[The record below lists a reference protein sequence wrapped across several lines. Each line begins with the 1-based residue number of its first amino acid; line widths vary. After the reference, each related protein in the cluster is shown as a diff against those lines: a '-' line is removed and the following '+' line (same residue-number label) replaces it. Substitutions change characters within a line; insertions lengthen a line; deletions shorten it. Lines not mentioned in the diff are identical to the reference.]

1 MAPVRWAACVAAAAR
16 CAGAGAAAASS
27 EPQRAHLHVRA
38 HLDTPASPRLTRG
51 HRCPG
56 CAADLGNPYSNGLVS
71 NCWEVFCSPIPPR
84 WGRLGL
90 QQRAE
95 AGGGAAGGGGT
106 AEAPHVQQAQH
117 GEGSQLQMV
126 QARNGGG
133 GGGGGGV
140 GGGGGGRRRRLGGP
154 ARLHASPASP
164 FSAVWLSSS
173 SRQREAHHGVPGHPV
188 PTTPTYLC
196 ALPPSLHVC
205 GRSHRLAR
213 ATART
218 PPPPQPQQEQQEQ

>member
-1 MAPVRWAACVAAAAR
+1 MRR
-16 CAGAGAAAASS
+16 SS
-27 EPQRAHLHVRA
+27 SKMRRRGCGSCKQRAATGAPARSRSSRHARLA
-38 HLDTPASPRLTRG
+38 PADTWPPLPWL
-51 HRCPG
+51 RCRFGQP
-56 CAADLGNPYSNGLVS
+56 
-71 NCWEVFCSPIPPR
+71 
-84 WGRLGL
+84 L
-90 QQRAE
+90 QQRAGLQLL
-95 AGGGAAGGGGT
+95 GGLLLAHPAAVGPPGPAAARRGGRRRGGRRRHGRGTACAAGAAWRGQPASDG
-106 AEAPHVQQAQH
+106 A
-117 GEGSQLQMV
+117 GEERWWGW
-126 QARNGGG
+126 
-133 GGGGGGV
+133 GGGV